1 MSTDALEAATNNLQE
16 LIKHALIE
24 RCGLNAR
31 DVDSIVAAQRTLKLE
46 FADAG
51 VHLGLVTRRQ
61 VDETTDALSQID
73 PAQRPGIIESAL
85 RRRHG
90 GTRIVPVSNTEFV
103 KPSSKLVIAHEQDN
117 ERSEQLRTLRTEL
130 LLLTNPGGS
139 ANILA
144 VLSPGE
150 GEGRSQLCAELAIAF
165 AQIGRRTL
173 LIDGDLRRP
182 SQHHLFDAPN
192 DHGLTQALA
201 TGSKPKTLGVEGLP
215 QLSLLMAGPP
225 APNPLELLSG
235 GRVERLLANWRNDQE
250 FILIDTPPIAQY
262 ADGLTLAAMA
272 GRVLVASRA
281 NVTRHRDMKD
291 MLRRLNSTHSQ
302 VLGAVINNF

>member
-16 LIKHALIE
+16 LIKQGLIE
-24 RCGLNAR
+24 RCGLNAT
-31 DVDSIVAAQRTLKLE
+31 DVDSILAAQRTLKVE
-46 FADAG
+46 FPDAAL
-51 VHLGLVTRRQ
+51 HLGLVTKRQ

-73 PAQRPGIIESAL
+73 PAQRPGIIENAL
-85 RRRHG
+85 RRHA
-90 GTRIVPVSNTEFV
+90 GTRIVPVRNTEFV
-103 KPSSKLVIAHEQDN
+103 KPSSKLIIAHEQDN

-139 ANILA
+139 ANIFA

-182 SQHHLFDAPN
+182 SQHHLFGASN
-192 DHGLTQALA
+192 ANGLTQALA
-201 TGSKPKTLGVEGLP
+201 TGSKPRTLGVEGLP

-281 NVTRHRDMKD
+281 NVTRYRDMKD

-302 VLGAVINNF
+302 ILGAVINNF